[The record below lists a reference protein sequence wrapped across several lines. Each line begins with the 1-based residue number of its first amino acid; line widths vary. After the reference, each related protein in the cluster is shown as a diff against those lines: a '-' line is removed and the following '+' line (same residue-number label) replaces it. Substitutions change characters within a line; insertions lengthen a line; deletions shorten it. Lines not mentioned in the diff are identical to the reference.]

1 VFLRVI
7 VSFIRWGKSKRRR
20 RKRVRCVVCC
30 GDLLSLSCE
39 FNFFF
44 PREVER
50 EVFFREKKIRKN
62 KISKKKKQEKNGRNF
77 YKTKDMR

>member
-1 VFLRVI
+1 V
-7 VSFIRWGKSKRRR
+7 
-20 RKRVRCVVCC
+20 CVVCC

-50 EVFFREKKIRKN
+50 EVFFREKKIRKKIIVFLCNEN
-62 KISKKKKQEKNGRNF
+62 KQKKKTGKNGRNF
-77 YKTKDMR
+77 YQTKDMR